1 MQSYQL
7 RETSKP
13 KFSPK
18 IRTYQSRQTK
28 SQDPIIATEVNKG
41 FRKIADEL
49 QVKVDLA
56 HDRIATLESCYMNLY
71 HENQELK
78 NKQKACNIII
88 KGVPE
93 KPRMKMYETMG
104 DLFATIG
111 GNANYL
117 MTDGAVKAR
126 DATDKPRPIQVFCKS
141 LLPKGE
147 IFRSLE
153 KIKANPNFANVRL
166 SSGLNGDEMMQ
177 YKEVLHTAATNAQRN
192 IQNEREKDRN

>member
-1 MQSYQL
+1 M
-7 RETSKP
+7 
-13 KFSPK
+13 
-18 IRTYQSRQTK
+18 K

-88 KGVPE
+88 RGVRE
-93 KPRMKMYETMG
+93 KLREKMYETMG

-117 MTDGAVKAR
+117 MTDGAVRMEKLNRSQSKQGAKVR

-192 IQNEREKDRN
+192 IQNEREKDRNWRENIW